1 MKNIGIL
8 SMQEVHN
15 YGSFL
20 QAFALKQTIEGL
32 GDNKVFFIPIE
43 NGLLL
48 PEYKRTLKIKIEKG
62 IERFLHLDILKR
74 IKYDRLYHQRFANE
88 FVPELIG
95 NEQFN
100 GIFDVAVIGSD
111 EVFHIAQLSPWG
123 FSPQLFGDVKN
134 ANKVISYAA
143 SFGATTLDI
152 INKHGLKDEI
162 AKAMNRLSGISVRD
176 KNSYNIASS
185 LSHQKIDINI
195 DPVLLFDYTKYIRE
209 PEEQD
214 YIVVYTYPNRIKTEA
229 EVQAIKAFARKHGKK
244 IITIGFYFPWSDKTV
259 IPHPFEVLG
268 YIKKASY
275 VITDTFH
282 GCVMSIINNKQ
293 FGTIVRD
300 SNRNKMTSLLADY
313 GLEGRLVSDMSAM
326 DRIVTSRIDY
336 AVVNNIIQE
345 RRITAKEYLKSHLE
359 S

>member
-1 MKNIGIL
+1 
-8 SMQEVHN
+8 MQEVHN

-20 QAFALKQTIEGL
+20 QAFALKKTIESI
-32 GDNKVFFIPIE
+32 GDNRAFFIPIE
-43 NGLLL
+43 NGQLL
-48 PEYKRTLKIKIEKG
+48 PEYKRTLKVKIEKG

-74 IKYDRLYHQRFANE
+74 IKYDRLYHYRFANE

-95 NEQFN
+95 EEQFN
-100 GIFDVAVIGSD
+100 GTFDCAVIGSD

-134 ANKVISYAA
+134 ADKVISYAA

-162 AKAMNRLSGISVRD
+162 AKAMKQLSGISVRD
-176 KNSYNIASS
+176 RNSYNIASS
-185 LSHQKIDINI
+185 LVEQKIDINI
-195 DPVLLFDYTKYIRE
+195 DPVLLFDYTQYIQE
-209 PEEQD
+209 PDEED
-214 YIVVYTYPNRIKTEA
+214 FIAVYTYPNRIKTEA
-229 EVQAIKAFARKHGKK
+229 EVKAIKGFAKKHGKK

-259 IPHPFEVLG
+259 VPHPFEVLG

-282 GCVMSIINNKQ
+282 GCVMSIINNKK

-313 GLEGRLVSDMSAM
+313 GLKGRLVSDMSKLEE
-326 DRIVTSRIDY
+326 IVLSEIDY
-336 AVVNNIIQE
+336 NAVNATIKE
-345 RRITAKEYLKSHLE
+345 RREVAKDYLRFHLNN
-359 S
+359 

>member
-1 MKNIGIL
+1 MKTVGIL

-15 YGSFL
+15 YGSYL
-20 QAFALKQTIEGL
+20 QAFALKKTIEGL

-43 NGLLL
+43 NGMLL
-48 PEYKRTLKIKIEKG
+48 PEYKRTLKVKIEKG

-74 IKYDRLYHQRFANE
+74 IKYDRLYHHRFATE

-95 NEQFN
+95 AKQYD
-100 GIFDVAVIGSD
+100 GAFDCAVIGSD

-123 FSPQLFGDVKN
+123 FSPQLFGYVKN

-162 AKAMNRLSGISVRD
+162 AKAMKRLSGISVRD

-185 LSHQKIDINI
+185 LVDQKIDINI

-209 PEEQD
+209 PDEQE
-214 YIVVYTYPNRIKTEA
+214 YIVVYTYPNRIKTEV
-229 EVQAIKAFARKHGKK
+229 EVQAIKEFARKRGKK
-244 IITIGFYFPWSDKTV
+244 IITIGFYFPWSDKTIV
-259 IPHPFEVLG
+259 PHPFEVLG

-300 SNRNKMTSLLADY
+300 SNRNKMTSLLVDY
-313 GLEGRLVSDMSAM
+313 GLESRLIDDMSKL
-326 DRIVTSRIDY
+326 DKIVLSEIDY
-336 AVVNNIIQE
+336 KAVNATIEE
-345 RRITAKEYLKSHLE
+345 RRVIAKDYLKLHLNN
-359 S
+359 

>member
-20 QAFALKQTIEGL
+20 QAFALKRTIEGL

-43 NGLLL
+43 DGQLL
-48 PEYKRTLKIKIEKG
+48 PEYKRTLKVKIVKG
-62 IERFLHLDILKR
+62 IERFLHLDIVKR
-74 IKYDRLYHQRFANE
+74 IKFDRQYHRRFANE

-95 NEQFN
+95 QEQFN
-100 GIFDVAVIGSD
+100 GTFDCAVIGSD

-123 FSPQLFGDVKN
+123 FTPQLFGDVKN

-162 AKAMNRLSGISVRD
+162 SKAMTHLSGISVRD
-176 KNSYNIASS
+176 RNSYNIASS
-185 LSHQKIDINI
+185 LVSQKIVINI
-195 DPVLLFDYTKYIRE
+195 DPVLLFDYTQYIRE
-209 PEEQD
+209 PKEED
-214 YIVVYTYPNRIKTEA
+214 FIVVYTYPNRIKTEA
-229 EVQAIKAFARKHGKK
+229 EIKAIKEFAQKHGKK

-259 IPHPFEVLG
+259 VPHPFEVLG
-268 YIKKASY
+268 YIKKASF

-300 SNRNKMTSLLADY
+300 SNRNKMISLLADY
-313 GLEGRLVSDMSAM
+313 GLEDRLVCDMSKL
-326 DRIVTSRIDY
+326 DEIVQSEIDY
-336 AVVNNIIQE
+336 NGVNAAIDE
-345 RRITAKEYLKSHLE
+345 RRITAKEYLKSNLE
-359 S
+359 P

>member
-1 MKNIGIL
+1 MKTIGIL
-8 SMQEVHN
+8 SMQGVHN

-20 QAFALKQTIEGL
+20 QAFALKNTIEGL

-43 NGLLL
+43 NGQLL
-48 PEYKRTLKIKIEKG
+48 PEYKRTMKVKIEKG

-95 NEQFN
+95 SEQFN
-100 GIFDVAVIGSD
+100 GTFDCAVIGSD

-162 AKAMNRLSGISVRD
+162 AKAMSKLSGISVRD

-185 LSHQKIDINI
+185 IVNQKIDINI
-195 DPVLLFDYTKYIRE
+195 DPVLLFDYTKYIHE

-214 YIVVYTYPNRIKTEA
+214 FIVVYTYPNRIKTEA
-229 EVQAIKAFARKHGKK
+229 EVQAIKEFARKHGKK

-259 IPHPFEVLG
+259 VPHPFVVLG

-293 FGTIVRD
+293 FCTIVRD

-313 GLEGRLVSDMSAM
+313 GLESRLVGDMCKL
-326 DRIVTSRIDY
+326 DEIVLSEIDY
-336 AVVNNIIQE
+336 MAVNATIEE
-345 RRITAKEYLKSHLE
+345 RRVIAKDYLKLHLNN
-359 S
+359 